1 MLENENTSSNNSES
15 SKNDEN
21 MVVELSEKVMTDEI
35 ISKKHELNIKNKE
48 ELDK

>member
-21 MVVELSEKVMTDEI
+21 MVVELSEVMTDEI
-35 ISKKHELNIKNKE
+35 IKKDMNLI
-48 ELDK
+48 